1 MYGTLAVTCDGSKYD
16 GDSYT
21 YCMSKETNLQKLGRN
36 IAKYR
41 HKKGISQDELAFQAG
56 LGERTIS
63 RIELGERDPR
73 FTTLEKIAKT
83 LGIELKN
90 LMEFDK

>member
-1 MYGTLAVTCDGSKYD
+1 
-16 GDSYT
+16 
-21 YCMSKETNLQKLGRN
+21 MSKKANLQKLGMN

-41 HKKGISQDELAFQAG
+41 HKKGLSQDGLAFKAEI
-56 LGERTIS
+56 GERTVS
-63 RIELGERDPR
+63 RIESGETDPR
-73 FTTLEKIAKT
+73 FTTLQKIAET